1 MTVTGQ
7 NRENPVIKRV
17 ADAGVLKYAGKYYL
31 GGVATHGDFY
41 VSSDLTHWDQRIHVF
56 DLDNKWTHGTGAA
69 TIKFMPMILLTA
81 MACFIC
87 YSVSTIG
94 DQTDISCISP
104 MPRRQRL
111 QALSAK

>member
-1 MTVTGQ
+1 MTASGQ

-17 ADAGVLKYAGKYYL
+17 ADSGVLKYAGKYYL
-31 GGVATHGDFY
+31 GGVATYGDFY

-56 DLDNKWTHGTGAA
+56 DLDNKWTHGTGARR
-69 TIKFMPMILLTA
+69 
-81 MACFIC
+81 
-87 YSVSTIG
+87 

-104 MPRRQRL
+104 MPRRLRL

>member
-1 MTVTGQ
+1 MRNCFVILLLASVMTASGQ

-56 DLDNKWTHGTGAA
+56 DLDNKWTHGTGARNNQV
-69 TIKFMPMILLTA
+69 P
-81 MACFIC
+81 
-87 YSVSTIG
+87 IG

-104 MPRRQRL
+104 MPRRLRL